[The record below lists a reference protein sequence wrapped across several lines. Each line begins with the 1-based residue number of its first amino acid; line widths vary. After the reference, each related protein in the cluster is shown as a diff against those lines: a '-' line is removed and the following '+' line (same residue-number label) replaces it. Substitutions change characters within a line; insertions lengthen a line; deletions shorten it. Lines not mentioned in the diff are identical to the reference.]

1 MAMYLDRGYQ
11 EIQRETACRRR
22 DAVEAWHWM
31 SKVLCTCAGTPAR
44 RLLLLAAL
52 CAFYFGSIWIAAI
65 HFPHPYDWRRNVISN
80 LLSPRD
86 NPGWYWLPS
95 AGIALAGLC
104 MLPLAAWIDQA
115 LGDGASKL
123 ARRLRRPA
131 VLLGIGCLI
140 LSAIVAPQH
149 AQRIAGLRHA
159 HEALA
164 RTSAMGLGI
173 GMLCAC
179 RGRAGEDGRRTALR
193 RIWRVIALPP
203 VIAAAVSGLVVAL
216 GHLHWLGPGP
226 VAYLRATVFW
236 HLSFWEWV
244 GSGVVFLFFA
254 AGAGMLG

>member
-1 MAMYLDRGYQ
+1 
-11 EIQRETACRRR
+11 
-22 DAVEAWHWM
+22 M

-52 CAFYFGSIWIAAI
+52 CASYFGAIWIAAL
-65 HFPHPYDWRRNVISN
+65 HFPHAYDWRRNVISN

-95 AGIALAGLC
+95 AGVALSGLC
-104 MLPLAAWIDQA
+104 MLPLAAWIEQA
-115 LGDGASKL
+115 LGDGESKL

-131 VLLGIGCLI
+131 VLVGIVCLS
-140 LSAIVAPQH
+140 LSAVVAPQH
-149 AQRIAGLRHA
+149 AQRIARMRHA

-164 RTSAMGLGI
+164 RTSALGLGI

-179 RGRAGEDGRRTALR
+179 RGRAGEDRRRMALR
-193 RIWRVIALPP
+193 RTWRVIALPP
-203 VIAAAVSGLVVAL
+203 VIVAALSGLVVAS
-216 GHLHWLGPGP
+216 GHLHWLGPGA
-226 VAYLRATVFW
+226 VGSLRATILW

-254 AGAGMLG
+254 AGVGFLGWDL